1 MIWLVMIACGL
12 LTFATRFVMFSGLA
26 PRRLPDWLEDAL
38 GFVPIAVL
46 TAIIVPAVI
55 TGPEGTLFI
64 VGNSRL
70 PAAVIAVSVALLT
83 RSVLATIATGLA
95 ALWCLE
101 WFVY

>member
-26 PRRLPDWLEDAL
+26 PQGLPDWLEDAL

-55 TGPEGTLFI
+55 TGPEGNLFI
-64 VGNSRL
+64 AGNSRL

-101 WFVY
+101 WLVY

>member
-55 TGPEGTLFI
+55 NRSRRHPFHCRKFAPSSRRNRGIGGVAHPFGA
-64 VGNSRL
+64 GNNRDR
-70 PAAVIAVSVALLT
+70 ARGAMVS
-83 RSVLATIATGLA
+83 
-95 ALWCLE
+95 
-101 WFVY
+101 